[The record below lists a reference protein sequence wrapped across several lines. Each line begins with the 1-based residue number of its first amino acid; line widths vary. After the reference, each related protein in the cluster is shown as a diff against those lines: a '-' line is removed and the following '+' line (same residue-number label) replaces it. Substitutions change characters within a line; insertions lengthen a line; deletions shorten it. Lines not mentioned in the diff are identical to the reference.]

1 MMVDPAMIIEYAV
14 PIIVITL
21 SVILGQAF
29 FGTMGVM
36 LAGQP

>member
-21 SVILGQAF
+21 AVILGQAF
-29 FGTMGVM
+29 SEQWG
-36 LAGQP
+36 LCWQDSL